1 MNIHVHIDE
10 LVLHGFAPGVHA
22 RIAESVQSQLARMF
36 MESGAPPAIRGGGR
50 VDRLNGGSFQVGA
63 AARPETT
70 GAQIARAVYGGL
82 GTWAND

>member
-1 MNIHVHIDE
+1 VQ
-10 LVLHGFAPGVHA
+10 
-22 RIAESVQSQLARMF
+22 AELARML
-36 MESGAPPAIRGGGR
+36 MESGEPPAIRGGGR